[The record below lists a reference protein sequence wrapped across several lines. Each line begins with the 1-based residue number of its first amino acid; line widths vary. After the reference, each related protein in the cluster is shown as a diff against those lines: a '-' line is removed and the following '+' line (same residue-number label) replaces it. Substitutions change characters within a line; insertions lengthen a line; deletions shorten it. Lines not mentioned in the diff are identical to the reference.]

1 MIARNGLVV
10 SDDEPIAPGEKRTLK
25 IEASDA
31 AWETERLASLMG
43 NPDSSY
49 GALLFF
55 FDIQGKRTIA
65 EVSGPAMPVFTSL

>member
-1 MIARNGLVV
+1 
-10 SDDEPIAPGEKRTLK
+10 GETREIKV
-25 IEASDA
+25 EAADA

-55 FDIQGKRTIA
+55 FDDKGKRTVS
-65 EVSGPAMPVFTSL
+65 EVSGPAVPVFTTL